1 MNDLER
7 LKRQWSRFVADQ
19 AAKGIEYEQQDLAKD
34 LDVSA
39 GFISHLLTGKNEPSL
54 AKTIELAQIFGCK
67 VEDLSSRWGAELKAN
82 ASGLKLADATAYK
95 EVALIGQDV
104 VDFFKT
110 ISKGKKVKID
120 EFMHWPHPHSE
131 NTYGVEVRTTGME
144 PRIKAGA
151 IVIVD
156 QDVPETIGKVSAV
169 IKDDEF
175 ILAEAQGGGLFKL
188 ENKDFPD
195 PIFKLTKDD
204 LFIGTVIGMQSN
216 QV

>member
-1 MNDLER
+1 MTDLER
-7 LKRQWSRFVADQ
+7 LKRQWSRFVADK

-54 AKTIELAQIFGCK
+54 SKTIELAQLFDCK

-95 EVALIGQDV
+95 EVALIGTDV

-120 EFMHWPHPHSE
+120 DFMHWPHPHSE
-131 NTYGVEVRTTGME
+131 NTYGVEVRTTAME
-144 PRIKAGA
+144 PRIRAGA

-156 QDVPETIGKVSAV
+156 QDEPETIGKVSAV

-175 ILAEAQGGGLFKL
+175 ILAVAQGGGLFKL

-195 PIFKLTKDD
+195 PIFKLTQKD

>member
-1 MNDLER
+1 M
-7 LKRQWSRFVADQ
+7 
-19 AAKGIEYEQQDLAKD
+19 
-34 LDVSA
+34 
-39 GFISHLLTGKNEPSL
+39 
-54 AKTIELAQIFGCK
+54 
-67 VEDLSSRWGAELKAN
+67 
-82 ASGLKLADATAYK
+82 
-95 EVALIGQDV
+95 
-104 VDFFKT
+104 DFFKT

-144 PRIKAGA
+144 PRIRAGA

-156 QDVPETIGKVSAV
+156 QDEPETIGKVSAV
-169 IKDDEF
+169 IKDDQF
-175 ILAEAQGGGLFKL
+175 ILAVAQGGGLFKL